1 MVLHICNTSIV
12 MQRQVKPCG
21 VLASQPQ
28 LNGKLQAQCRDPV
41 SKIIRWKAIEEDILM
56 SISDTHKH
64 IHGYTFPHA
73 HQYAYPPPLT
83 LSHTQMV
90 ILTGDGND
98 GGSDDDLMM
107 IVVMVKL
114 LMLKL
119 VVMTV
124 MMMLWSHLSTRPQFS
139 LGNR

>member
-1 MVLHICNTSIV
+1 
-12 MQRQVKPCG
+12 
-21 VLASQPQ
+21 
-28 LNGKLQAQCRDPV
+28 
-41 SKIIRWKAIEEDILM
+41 M

-98 GGSDDDLMM
+98 GGSDDDRMYDDSGGGEAADAE
-107 IVVMVKL
+107 VGSHDHNDDAMVPPFNKT
-114 LMLKL
+114 
-119 VVMTV
+119 TV
-124 MMMLWSHLSTRPQFS
+124 
-139 LGNR
+139 